1 MTRTFEE
8 VRFEINIEEVT
19 AETLDGVVEW
29 KDVHSFTVLDI
40 EALVNVD
47 EITELDS
54 EVVSGNLVYLDLAL
68 FNGIVAQT
76 DENSVS
82 PLLATMFIE
91 LFRELPHKVE
101 FIRTYRT
108 MIVSPRK
115 RPRTSIVA
123 GLRVA
128 TRDRRVSS

>member
-54 EVVSGNLVYLDLAL
+54 EVVSGDLVYLDLAL
-68 FNGIVAQT
+68 FYCIVT
-76 DENSVS
+76 
-82 PLLATMFIE
+82 
-91 LFRELPHKVE
+91 
-101 FIRTYRT
+101 
-108 MIVSPRK
+108 
-115 RPRTSIVA
+115 
-123 GLRVA
+123 
-128 TRDRRVSS
+128 

>member
-40 EALVNVD
+40 EALMNVN

-82 PLLATMFIE
+82 SLLATMFI
-91 LFRELPHKVE
+91 
-101 FIRTYRT
+101 
-108 MIVSPRK
+108 
-115 RPRTSIVA
+115 
-123 GLRVA
+123 
-128 TRDRRVSS
+128 

>member
-54 EVVSGNLVYLDLAL
+54 EIVSGDLVYLDLAL
-68 FNGIVAQT
+68 FYCIVAQT

-82 PLLATMFIE
+82 PLLTTMFI
-91 LFRELPHKVE
+91 
-101 FIRTYRT
+101 
-108 MIVSPRK
+108 
-115 RPRTSIVA
+115 
-123 GLRVA
+123 
-128 TRDRRVSS
+128 

>member
-8 VRFEINIEEVT
+8 VRFEINIEKVT

-40 EALVNVD
+40 EALMNVN

-54 EVVSGNLVYLDLAL
+54 EIVSGDLVYLDLAL

-82 PLLATMFIE
+82 LATIFI
-91 LFRELPHKVE
+91 
-101 FIRTYRT
+101 
-108 MIVSPRK
+108 
-115 RPRTSIVA
+115 
-123 GLRVA
+123 
-128 TRDRRVSS
+128 